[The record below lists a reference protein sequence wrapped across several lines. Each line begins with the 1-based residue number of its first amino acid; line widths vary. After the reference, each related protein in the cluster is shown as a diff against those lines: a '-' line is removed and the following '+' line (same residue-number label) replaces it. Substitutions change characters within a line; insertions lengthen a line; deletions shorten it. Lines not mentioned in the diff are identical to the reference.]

1 MVSKYIIIYKNAV
14 NNICGGFVMSSLNP
28 SKTYFRK
35 KIYFYKFGLG
45 IYTLWQVYYSYWFL
59 KINTKIKNN

>member
-28 SKTYFRK
+28 SKVLLCK
-35 KIYFYKFGLG
+35 
-45 IYTLWQVYYSYWFL
+45 
-59 KINTKIKNN
+59 KIKNDFDFK

>member
-35 KIYFYKFGLG
+35 KIYKPHF
-45 IYTLWQVYYSYWFL
+45 I
-59 KINTKIKNN
+59 KIKNDFDFK